1 MIWIDANIDNKE
13 NIAYVKELNSIGSIR
28 LRLSKDVDKA
38 IKYLKN
44 IDFHETKVIVS
55 GRLYPEFVKKFK
67 ENIIDICVAPKI
79 IVFTGNKQK
88 FLEYNKDYFDEDNI
102 FYSSGGVATSFE
114 EIKKL
119 LLNECILNKLD
130 KPDDTL
136 LTFEYIDSIEKLVLP
151 LFFKALID
159 NTSNQDLQKY
169 TNVLYET
176 YSKEKEQIKKLLGS
190 IISLPKIP
198 IEILSKYYAKLYTA
212 DSNFYRDINKDLGLN
227 KKEKYLQYIKT
238 LYDGVKLKSLP
249 LASDNILYRGAKIS
263 KDEIKIIKSNLKK
276 KIKDLPSSIV
286 FSKSFLSFSKD
297 KKVAE
302 KFLKNKNNNINLS
315 KVLFVLEKDDNIGY
329 NLSTHSD
336 IEKISF
342 FPNEREV
349 LFFPFSSFEIKDI
362 KEINIENE
370 KGYEIK
376 LLYLGKYL
384 KEIKDNNII
393 INEN

>member
-1 MIWIDANIDNKE
+1 MSSNVIWIDANIDNQE
-13 NIAYVKELNSIGSIR
+13 NVVYVKELNSIDSIR

-79 IVFTGNKQK
+79 IVSTGNKQK
-88 FLEYNKDYFDEDNI
+88 FLEYNKDYFNEDNI

-159 NTSNQDLQKY
+159 ITSNQDLQKY

-212 DSNFYRDINKDLGLN
+212 ESDFYKNINKHLGLN
-227 KKEKYLQYIKT
+227 KVEKYLPYIKT
-238 LYDGVKLKSLP
+238 LYEGVKLKSLP
-249 LASDNILYRGAKIS
+249 LVNKNILYRGSKI
-263 KDEIKIIKSNLKK
+263 
-276 KIKDLPSSIV
+276 
-286 FSKSFLSFSKD
+286 
-297 KKVAE
+297 
-302 KFLKNKNNNINLS
+302 
-315 KVLFVLEKDDNIGY
+315 
-329 NLSTHSD
+329 
-336 IEKISF
+336 
-342 FPNEREV
+342 
-349 LFFPFSSFEIKDI
+349 
-362 KEINIENE
+362 
-370 KGYEIK
+370 
-376 LLYLGKYL
+376 LY
-384 KEIKDNNII
+384 
-393 INEN
+393 